1 MRAARL
7 ELKLTSNG
15 LRELLKSGLTNMRR
29 ADDEMT
35 EMIGPVGKVKE
46 AMPEAAEE
54 LVNFL
59 STSTY
64 TF

>member
-1 MRAARL
+1 MRAARS

-15 LRELLKSGLTNMRR
+15 LIELLKSGLTNMHH
-29 ADDEMT
+29 ANDEMT
-35 EMIGPVGKVKE
+35 EMIGPVSEVKE
-46 AMPEAAEE
+46 AMEAAEE

-59 STSTY
+59 STSTS

>member
-1 MRAARL
+1 MRAARS

-15 LRELLKSGLTNMRR
+15 LMELLKSGLTNMRR

-35 EMIGPVGKVKE
+35 EMIGPVGEVKE
-46 AMPEAAEE
+46 AMEAAEE

-64 TF
+64 KF

>member
-1 MRAARL
+1 MRAARS
-7 ELKLTSNG
+7 EVKLTSNG
-15 LRELLKSGLTNMRR
+15 LRELLKSRLTNMRR

-35 EMIGPVGKVKE
+35 EMIGPVGEVKE
-46 AMPEAAEE
+46 AMEAAEE